1 MTDSYSSAIPG
12 TAEYGPVT
20 RANLS
25 EAYEYIATAKT
36 RSTDN
41 RLAFLQ
47 RMRPYAEQYGLI
59 EQAEKA
65 YRAVVHHE
73 MFRLESMQVQ
83 ITRSEAFDQ

>member
-1 MTDSYSSAIPG
+1 MSGAYSSAIPG

-20 RANLS
+20 RANLA
-25 EAYEYIATAKT
+25 EAYEYITTAKT

-47 RMRPYAEQYGLI
+47 RMRPYAEQYGLT

-65 YRAVVHHE
+65 YRAVAHQE
-73 MFRLESMQVQ
+73 MFRLESMQTQ
-83 ITRSEAFDQ
+83 MTRREASDQ

>member
-1 MTDSYSSAIPG
+1 MSGTYSSAIPG

-20 RANLS
+20 KANLA
-25 EAYEYIATAKT
+25 EAYEYIATANT

-47 RMRPYAEQYGLI
+47 RMRPYAKQYGLI

-65 YRAVVHHE
+65 YLAVVHRE
-73 MFRLESMQVQ
+73 MFRLESMQVR
-83 ITRSEAFDQ
+83 ITRSEASDQ